1 MIFQEEKSII
11 NVLGLSLK
19 LFRRHFNPPPFFGE
33 SEPPRYP
40 DIGSQSAMT
49 KSEVQDDGVKLV
61 CRNRK
66 ASHLYNIMEEYEAG
80 LVLTGTEV
88 KSLREGRASLPESYA
103 EIRGGEIFLVGC
115 HISEYSAG
123 NRYNHEPLRDRKLLM
138 SKKEIHRL
146 QVKVLEKGLTLVPLS
161 IYFRHGWAK
170 VKIALARGKKVF
182 DKREDLKRK
191 QAEREAERAL
201 RRNSSF

>member
-1 MIFQEEKSII
+1 LIFQEEKSII
-11 NVLGLSLK
+11 NILGLSLK
-19 LFRRHFNPPPFFGE
+19 LFRRHFKNPLFSGE

-40 DIGSQSAMT
+40 DIGSQSAMK

-88 KSLREGRASLPESYA
+88 KSLREGKASLPESYA

-123 NRYNHEPLRDRKLLM
+123 NRYNHDPLRDRKLLM

-146 QVKVLEKGLTLVPLS
+146 QLKVLEKGLTLVPLS
-161 IYFRHGWAK
+161 IYFHHGWAK

>member
-1 MIFQEEKSII
+1 MGKS
-11 NVLGLSLK
+11 
-19 LFRRHFNPPPFFGE
+19 
-33 SEPPRYP
+33 
-40 DIGSQSAMT
+40 DSQNA
-49 KSEVQDDGVKLV
+49 GRKLV

-66 ASHLYNIMEEYEAG
+66 AGHLYYIMEEHEAG

-103 EIRGGEIFLVGC
+103 EIRNGELFLVGC
-115 HISEYSAG
+115 HINEYSAG

-138 SKKEIHRL
+138 SKKEIRRL
-146 QVKVLEKGLTLVPLS
+146 QGKVLEKGLTLVPLS
-161 IYFRHGWAK
+161 IYFHNGWAK

-191 QAEREAERAL
+191 QADRETERAL
-201 RRNSSF
+201 RRTSSF